1 MNYAGVENA
10 GSDPTSQKVNITGHN
25 VKAGFNFNIS
35 DASNIYL
42 NAGSFSRAPFFNF
55 VFTNYQNVVVDPLE
69 NEKARSI
76 EIGYGYKSQ
85 KFAAKI
91 NAYMTKWV
99 DKGLLSP
106 RVTIG
111 GVATR
116 SAIRNQNALHKG
128 VELEWNTRLIPRLDI
143 GGILSLGEYRWAND
157 VQGEIRSDGDLDIIN
172 IDIYSN
178 NLYVGNHPQSQIG
191 FTGRYQLNNTIDF
204 GGQYLY
210 NAKLYS
216 DYDITDRDDKN
227 QANRQPFQLDNY
239 GVLDLRVGARF
250 KLGNI
255 GAYAQVQ
262 GYNILDKIYWARGIE
277 STGAVPSLKEGFP
290 SYGRTLNFSLKLTF

>member
-1 MNYAGVENA
+1 M
-10 GSDPTSQKVNITGHN
+10 
-25 VKAGFNFNIS
+25 
-35 DASNIYL
+35 
-42 NAGSFSRAPFFNF
+42 
-55 VFTNYQNVVVDPLE
+55 
-69 NEKARSI
+69 
-76 EIGYGYKSQ
+76 
-85 KFAAKI
+85 
-91 NAYMTKWV
+91 
-99 DKGLLSP
+99 
-106 RVTIG
+106 
-111 GVATR
+111 
-116 SAIRNQNALHKG
+116 
-128 VELEWNTRLIPRLDI
+128 
-143 GGILSLGEYRWAND
+143 
-157 VQGEIRSDGDLDIIN
+157 
-172 IDIYSN
+172 
-178 NLYVGNHPQSQIG
+178 YVGNHPQSQIG

-290 SYGRTLNFSLKLTF
+290 SYGRTLNFSLMGILNNSNLNFCIPSFKFFLTGVTDPW

>member
-1 MNYAGVENA
+1 
-10 GSDPTSQKVNITGHN
+10 
-25 VKAGFNFNIS
+25 
-35 DASNIYL
+35 
-42 NAGSFSRAPFFNF
+42 
-55 VFTNYQNVVVDPLE
+55 
-69 NEKARSI
+69 
-76 EIGYGYKSQ
+76 
-85 KFAAKI
+85 
-91 NAYMTKWV
+91 MTKWV

-106 RVTIG
+106 RVTID

-128 VELEWNTRLIPRLDI
+128 IELEWNTRLVPKLDI
-143 GGILSLGEYRWAND
+143 GGILSLGEFRWAND
-157 VQGEIRSDGDLDIIN
+157 VQGEIRSDGDLEIIN